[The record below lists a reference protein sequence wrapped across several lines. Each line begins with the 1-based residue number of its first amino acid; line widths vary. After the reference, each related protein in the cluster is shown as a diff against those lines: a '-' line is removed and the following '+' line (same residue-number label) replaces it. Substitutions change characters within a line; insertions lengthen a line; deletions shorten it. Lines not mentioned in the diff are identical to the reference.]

1 MNTEQEYTR
10 EELAQMLTESA
21 HRLWRQFKA
30 AGNKLLYDWGGY
42 DLIDKSARLAAKYP
56 FVALSA
62 VLGFLVIFLPF
73 LVLMAFGLST
83 MAITF
88 TGFMLL
94 EGTLLTIA
102 SILLFG
108 CLGAILLVFLFFGI
122 LMLAGYFGFV
132 HIYDLYNNSNDRSA
146 LRQFLRRE
154 RTQGESLH

>member
-10 EELAQMLTESA
+10 EELAQMLTDSA
-21 HRLWRQFKA
+21 HRLWNQFKT
-30 AGNKLLYDWGGY
+30 AGSRLLNDWGGY
-42 DLIDKSARLAAKYP
+42 DLIDKTARLATQYP
-56 FVALSA
+56 FAALS
-62 VLGFLVIFLPF
+62 VMLGFLVIFLPF
-73 LVLMAFGLST
+73 TILLAFGLST

-122 LMLAGYFGFV
+122 LTLIGYFGFA
-132 HIYDLYNNSNDRSA
+132 HIYDLYNKSNDRSA

-154 RTQGESLH
+154 RTETEQSR